1 MKAKESIS
9 FWIEAFVFIL
19 FLFFFFFF
27 GISVFEALLIA
38 LGIKI
43 PWGGV
48 MMRKEQILLEIWRT
62 LKEIN
67 QKLDKIQEER
77 DQLVEKL
84 SEKLFDITNEEIQKE
99 IMELVKKLVEND
111 TEIVEAYVKLA
122 KLEATI
128 DVAVEGL
135 IGKWDEKLESFGEDF
150 N

>member
-1 MKAKESIS
+1 MKARESIS

-99 IMELVKKLVEND
+99 IMELVTKLEEND
-111 TEIVEAYVKLA
+111 IEIVKTYSKLA

-135 IGKWDEKLESFGEDF
+135 WDKKLESFREDF

>member
-1 MKAKESIS
+1 
-9 FWIEAFVFIL
+9 
-19 FLFFFFFF
+19 
-27 GISVFEALLIA
+27 
-38 LGIKI
+38 
-43 PWGGV
+43 

-67 QKLDKIQEER
+67 QKLDKIQEEKN
-77 DQLVEKL
+77 QLVEKL

>member
-1 MKAKESIS
+1 
-9 FWIEAFVFIL
+9 
-19 FLFFFFFF
+19 
-27 GISVFEALLIA
+27 
-38 LGIKI
+38 
-43 PWGGV
+43 

-99 IMELVKKLVEND
+99 IMELVTKLEEND
-111 TEIVEAYVKLA
+111 IEIVKTYSKLA

-135 IGKWDEKLESFGEDF
+135 WDKKLESFGEDF

>member
-1 MKAKESIS
+1 
-9 FWIEAFVFIL
+9 
-19 FLFFFFFF
+19 
-27 GISVFEALLIA
+27 
-38 LGIKI
+38 
-43 PWGGV
+43 

-67 QKLDKIQEER
+67 QKLDKIQEEKN
-77 DQLVEKL
+77 QLVEKL

-128 DVAVEGL
+128 DVAVEEL
-135 IGKWDEKLESFGEDF
+135 TGKWDEKLESFGEDF

>member
-1 MKAKESIS
+1 
-9 FWIEAFVFIL
+9 
-19 FLFFFFFF
+19 
-27 GISVFEALLIA
+27 
-38 LGIKI
+38 
-43 PWGGV
+43 
-48 MMRKEQILLEIWRT
+48 MRKEQILLEIWRT

-99 IMELVKKLVEND
+99 IMELVTKLEEND
-111 TEIVEAYVKLA
+111 IEIVKTYSKLA

>member
-1 MKAKESIS
+1 
-9 FWIEAFVFIL
+9 
-19 FLFFFFFF
+19 
-27 GISVFEALLIA
+27 
-38 LGIKI
+38 
-43 PWGGV
+43 

-99 IMELVKKLVEND
+99 IMELVTKLEEND
-111 TEIVEAYVKLA
+111 IEIVKTYSKLA

-128 DVAVEGL
+128 DAAVEGL

>member
-1 MKAKESIS
+1 MKARESIS

-38 LGIKI
+38 LEIKI
-43 PWGGV
+43 PWGGI

-99 IMELVKKLVEND
+99 IMELVTKLEEND
-111 TEIVEAYVKLA
+111 IEIVKTYSKLA

-128 DVAVEGL
+128 DAAVEGL
-135 IGKWDEKLESFGEDF
+135 WDKKLESFGEDF